1 YSITVGFTAFA
12 VHSDWEV
19 QVKNQNNDGMNIG
32 GYLYDIAVAFYNDG
46 VKPAANST
54 GHPASRATYQNLATN
69 GVGPVNK
76 DGAYVEDIYAD
87 GRTYKAVEAAW
98 HLVLECTGRNDS
110 VSNQAKWFINSYL
123 GTINKSG
130 APNKNLMGAD
140 YPGDEAQYAIDGM
153 FGLLN
158 KSSAR
163 DTRYNTYVK
172 LNEAYYL
179 WNEYGDNLNQLTA
192 LRKTIASNMW
202 KSRGYVY
209 KESVGTAEEMKQNY
223 NYIDQY
229 YSAIAVNADELI
241 AFNKFFSSS
250 DANQR
255 DYWNYLV
262 AGQTDESQFSNI
274 PRAKQI
280 EIISQTATLLNNIQ
294 NASHTE
300 TYERYDGDNANT
312 HSTITVSTQD
322 TDGREGTRK
331 IFEHYFGCTY
341 AQVTTYVNTLLNY
354 LLKEYRAAVNSV
366 RESLYIDG
374 DTSKGVRTDLTF
386 SELKTI
392 KEDIEYADGI
402 YSQLGALQSN
412 VATENGLLNNTYK
425 PDFVKQWNIA
435 IANLYI
441 EEVQKLKKAY
451 TDMGLTFGQEG
462 YVPLLD
468 TGLRPAYVKST
479 LDQAN
484 IYYGEFLL
492 QFGTAGVPA
501 SAPGVKDN
509 AQLLADVTT
518 EKSHY
523 DHVLEKYRRYLYDD
537 YLKAA
542 HRLDA
547 FWIKDPGSS
556 YGSSYGGISANSS
569 LNYFQIARAKSII
582 QTVNNKYNLLT
593 DYYKTFGTNPGTS
606 ATPNNPPNYPPFYQN
621 GVIPALQWYLNT
633 QLPSEYQQYPIEAPT
648 GMNWS
653 DADSI
658 KPITDLILRL
668 SEFVSDDEMT
678 KSLLSVSLNKE
689 TLDYELFTKGRP
701 LNKFINDLC
710 STIIILLGPV
720 LQKALFDNKLDG
732 IAAAIVNGSNAL
744 IAYRVGRISGLTADP
759 KDYNNNGWFKGKWP
773 GITQI
778 FVNAGTDWDQVK
790 LHKDEMD
797 WNITSLDAFCDALG
811 GATCGAEIIV
821 DAILQNKTANVT
833 PIGIQL
839 ANQKVTDGS
848 PGYEKLV
855 LPILEFLGCENLR
868 SISNFNND
876 VIEDCMRY
884 IVTPLYNRV
893 VKILEANDP
902 SENTITILLD
912 MLPSL
917 AYVLEEGILSEMLHS
932 IDPSLT
938 PLNISLFES
947 LEGIGLNSLDSVGVN
962 ELLQSLVSGI
972 DGFTLPEISFLELGH
987 LGRALVDK
995 SSIRSGNIRKWVQ
1008 IDQKERVMTWFVYY
1022 INSVL
1027 KENQDFI
1034 TELATKDADLSA
1046 DTGFNIGAL
1055 LADLLDNLF
1064 EYVQSDADFG
1074 ADFFKLFTAY
1084 TPENFSWT
1092 QTVNGW
1098 KWVKNTV
1105 DYEEVKDL
1113 YTKDDVDY
1121 LISKLNEIVN
1131 NILPNIMKAEKED
1144 SITAFLEEQLYSSR
1158 RADELFNTIYRVFG
1172 SDFLQK
1178 IYTIGTITI
1187 NGTVQPK
1194 ISASPQ
1200 TLYNNLSGVS
1210 VDAVRTI
1217 LAKAFSN
1224 QYFEYNGLNL
1234 VYDEYNMPKH
1244 KTYTLTYEVDGKD
1257 TNIAVKDSNGNN
1269 ITMEYEGS
1277 FIITKK
1283 VAIQSEDGKSY
1294 TLEEREVYSCF
1305 DEARYIGKVLDFDNP
1320 DVVSTTDTWNVNGDH
1335 DKLRLIVTALL
1346 TPFND
1351 LATLLLAGQ
1360 TENLIGSTKPSE
1372 LTIVGAVHLKGNN
1385 GYEKALMPL
1394 FQALG
1399 MNARSA
1405 DSFNRDYPN
1414 AMSNIIEMVFEYLN
1428 KLSADPVG
1436 VILEAVPSIAY
1447 WIDNGGIQLL
1457 VENFF
1462 QPIANVITAV
1472 TDLVQI
1478 TELSEKSFK
1487 VNVGKIGDFAL
1498 SDVVKKLFNVDGNV
1512 EFHWNNIQ
1520 NELGGIVNAIIP
1532 TIKLDAK
1539 DSEGNKIQA
1548 TDEKTGE
1555 LLFDEKGN
1563 PVYEKEEFN
1572 LTIPEIPW
1580 TKIAGCG
1587 SGTVSGQA
1595 KVNNAVGAD
1604 TLITIVRY
1612 VWDDIVVGA
1621 NKEAVEGILTNVL
1634 GKDVYALI
1642 EEHVDIFGTNG
1653 KTPLTGDHIVQ
1664 LLCAVS
1670 KVMDSSAFGAAGT
1683 ELQKIVATVTTTD
1696 PSMVSDYVI
1705 AKSDILYPYNPSTTD
1720 SANEADWE
1728 RYGSENVRHFVDVL
1742 TNIAMSLLEN
1752 YADLSLAGIAENGVY
1767 TSALVASV
1775 AKVVYPLFDDPTF
1788 ASVLEMLGVNVFNVN
1803 KLGGMLK
1810 FYDYTDVSMIVELPL
1825 TEGEGLTSADYPG
1838 DTSRGSSNWVYTAQ
1852 L

>member
-1 YSITVGFTAFA
+1 MMLLSSITVGFTAFA
-12 VHSDWEV
+12 VPADWEV

-582 QTVNNKYNLLT
+582 QTVTNKYNLLT
-593 DYYKTFGTNPGTS
+593 
-606 ATPNNPPNYPPFYQN
+606 
-621 GVIPALQWYLNT
+621 
-633 QLPSEYQQYPIEAPT
+633 
-648 GMNWS
+648 
-653 DADSI
+653 
-658 KPITDLILRL
+658 
-668 SEFVSDDEMT
+668 
-678 KSLLSVSLNKE
+678 
-689 TLDYELFTKGRP
+689 
-701 LNKFINDLC
+701 
-710 STIIILLGPV
+710 
-720 LQKALFDNKLDG
+720 
-732 IAAAIVNGSNAL
+732 
-744 IAYRVGRISGLTADP
+744 
-759 KDYNNNGWFKGKWP
+759 
-773 GITQI
+773 
-778 FVNAGTDWDQVK
+778 
-790 LHKDEMD
+790 
-797 WNITSLDAFCDALG
+797 
-811 GATCGAEIIV
+811 
-821 DAILQNKTANVT
+821 
-833 PIGIQL
+833 
-839 ANQKVTDGS
+839 
-848 PGYEKLV
+848 
-855 LPILEFLGCENLR
+855 
-868 SISNFNND
+868 
-876 VIEDCMRY
+876 
-884 IVTPLYNRV
+884 
-893 VKILEANDP
+893 
-902 SENTITILLD
+902 
-912 MLPSL
+912 
-917 AYVLEEGILSEMLHS
+917 
-932 IDPSLT
+932 
-938 PLNISLFES
+938 
-947 LEGIGLNSLDSVGVN
+947 
-962 ELLQSLVSGI
+962 
-972 DGFTLPEISFLELGH
+972 
-987 LGRALVDK
+987 
-995 SSIRSGNIRKWVQ
+995 
-1008 IDQKERVMTWFVYY
+1008 
-1022 INSVL
+1022 
-1027 KENQDFI
+1027 
-1034 TELATKDADLSA
+1034 
-1046 DTGFNIGAL
+1046 
-1055 LADLLDNLF
+1055 
-1064 EYVQSDADFG
+1064 
-1074 ADFFKLFTAY
+1074 
-1084 TPENFSWT
+1084 
-1092 QTVNGW
+1092 
-1098 KWVKNTV
+1098 
-1105 DYEEVKDL
+1105 
-1113 YTKDDVDY
+1113 
-1121 LISKLNEIVN
+1121 
-1131 NILPNIMKAEKED
+1131 
-1144 SITAFLEEQLYSSR
+1144 
-1158 RADELFNTIYRVFG
+1158 
-1172 SDFLQK
+1172 
-1178 IYTIGTITI
+1178 
-1187 NGTVQPK
+1187 
-1194 ISASPQ
+1194 
-1200 TLYNNLSGVS
+1200 
-1210 VDAVRTI
+1210 
-1217 LAKAFSN
+1217 
-1224 QYFEYNGLNL
+1224 
-1234 VYDEYNMPKH
+1234 
-1244 KTYTLTYEVDGKD
+1244 
-1257 TNIAVKDSNGNN
+1257 
-1269 ITMEYEGS
+1269 
-1277 FIITKK
+1277 
-1283 VAIQSEDGKSY
+1283 
-1294 TLEEREVYSCF
+1294 
-1305 DEARYIGKVLDFDNP
+1305 
-1320 DVVSTTDTWNVNGDH
+1320 
-1335 DKLRLIVTALL
+1335 
-1346 TPFND
+1346 
-1351 LATLLLAGQ
+1351 
-1360 TENLIGSTKPSE
+1360 
-1372 LTIVGAVHLKGNN
+1372 
-1385 GYEKALMPL
+1385 
-1394 FQALG
+1394 
-1399 MNARSA
+1399 
-1405 DSFNRDYPN
+1405 
-1414 AMSNIIEMVFEYLN
+1414 
-1428 KLSADPVG
+1428 
-1436 VILEAVPSIAY
+1436 
-1447 WIDNGGIQLL
+1447 
-1457 VENFF
+1457 
-1462 QPIANVITAV
+1462 
-1472 TDLVQI
+1472 
-1478 TELSEKSFK
+1478 
-1487 VNVGKIGDFAL
+1487 
-1498 SDVVKKLFNVDGNV
+1498 
-1512 EFHWNNIQ
+1512 
-1520 NELGGIVNAIIP
+1520 
-1532 TIKLDAK
+1532 
-1539 DSEGNKIQA
+1539 
-1548 TDEKTGE
+1548 
-1555 LLFDEKGN
+1555 
-1563 PVYEKEEFN
+1563 
-1572 LTIPEIPW
+1572 
-1580 TKIAGCG
+1580 
-1587 SGTVSGQA
+1587 
-1595 KVNNAVGAD
+1595 
-1604 TLITIVRY
+1604 
-1612 VWDDIVVGA
+1612 
-1621 NKEAVEGILTNVL
+1621 
-1634 GKDVYALI
+1634 
-1642 EEHVDIFGTNG
+1642 
-1653 KTPLTGDHIVQ
+1653 
-1664 LLCAVS
+1664 
-1670 KVMDSSAFGAAGT
+1670 
-1683 ELQKIVATVTTTD
+1683 
-1696 PSMVSDYVI
+1696 
-1705 AKSDILYPYNPSTTD
+1705 
-1720 SANEADWE
+1720 
-1728 RYGSENVRHFVDVL
+1728 
-1742 TNIAMSLLEN
+1742 
-1752 YADLSLAGIAENGVY
+1752 
-1767 TSALVASV
+1767 
-1775 AKVVYPLFDDPTF
+1775 
-1788 ASVLEMLGVNVFNVN
+1788 
-1803 KLGGMLK
+1803 
-1810 FYDYTDVSMIVELPL
+1810 
-1825 TEGEGLTSADYPG
+1825 
-1838 DTSRGSSNWVYTAQ
+1838 
-1852 L
+1852 